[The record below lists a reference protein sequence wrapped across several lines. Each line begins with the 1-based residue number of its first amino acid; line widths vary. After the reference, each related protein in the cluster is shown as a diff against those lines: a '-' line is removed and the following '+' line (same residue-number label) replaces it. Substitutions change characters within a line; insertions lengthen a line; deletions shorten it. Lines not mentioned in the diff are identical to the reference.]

1 MPFKTIT
8 SESQILISTAVPLKQ
23 LKNIPTVWGAQMK
36 INGKILSS
44 HMSFFLTL
52 HKTIDLINNGI
63 LHTRL

>member
-23 LKNIPTVWGAQMK
+23 LKNILTVWGAQMK
-36 INGKILSS
+36 INGKILS